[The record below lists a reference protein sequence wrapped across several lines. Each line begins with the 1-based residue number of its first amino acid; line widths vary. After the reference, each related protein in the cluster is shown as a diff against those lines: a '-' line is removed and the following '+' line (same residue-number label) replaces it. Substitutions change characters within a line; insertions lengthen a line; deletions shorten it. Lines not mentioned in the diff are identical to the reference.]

1 MAVGCNSP
9 TPRPCQG
16 GCQNLNNYI
25 KENKMKITIYTDKE
39 KTQKIYD
46 MELADYLIIVN
57 NELFKDHWQV
67 IEFGDAVIT
76 RKAAE

>member
-1 MAVGCNSP
+1 M
-9 TPRPCQG
+9 
-16 GCQNLNNYI
+16 NN
-25 KENKMKITIYTDKE
+25 KENKMKIKIYTDKE

-57 NELFKDHWQV
+57 NEMFKDQWQV

-76 RKAAE
+76 RKPAECS